1 MRDHIRTFIAIK
13 ITPNENVLKLL
24 QHFKNQFSSDRINW
38 VDTESFHLTL
48 RFIGNTTRGQLYE
61 LVDRLEEL
69 FSEKP
74 KFELTLKGTGY
85 FKSKNQPRVLF
96 IKLNE
101 SEELLQL
108 VPEIE
113 EQVSA
118 CGFDSEQ
125 KAFRPH
131 LTLGRIKS
139 VENKTRFF
147 SLLDEMP
154 TKEYQKVEVKE
165 IILFQS
171 ILKQT
176 GPEYRPIKTFE
187 LK

>member
-13 ITPNENVLKLL
+13 ITPNKEVLKLL
-24 QHFKNQFSSDRINW
+24 QHFKNQFSNDRINW
-38 VDTESFHLTL
+38 IDPNNLHLTL
-48 RFIGNTTRGQLYE
+48 RFIGNTTREQLYE
-61 LVDRLEEL
+61 LVDRLEL
-69 FSEKP
+69 LISEKP
-74 KFELTLKGTGY
+74 KFEITLKGTGY

-113 EQVSA
+113 KQVVA
-118 CGFDSEQ
+118 CGFDGEQ
-125 KAFRPH
+125 KTFRPH

-139 VENKTRFF
+139 VENRARFF
-147 SLLDEMP
+147 SILDEML
-154 TKEYQKVEVKE
+154 TEEYQKVEVKE
-165 IILFQS
+165 LMLFQS

-176 GPEYRPIKTFE
+176 GPEYRPIKTFP

>member
-1 MRDHIRTFIAIK
+1 MREHIRTFIAIK
-13 ITPNENVLKLL
+13 IAPNSEVLKLL
-24 QHFKNQFSSDRINW
+24 QYFKSLFHNDRINW
-38 VDTESFHLTL
+38 VDTNNLHLTL
-48 RFIGNTTRGQLYE
+48 RFIGNTTRQQLYD
-61 LVDRLEEL
+61 LVDRLEQL
-69 FSEKP
+69 FSDKS
-74 KFELTLKGTGY
+74 KFEIKLKGSGY

-101 SEELLQL
+101 SEDLLKL

-113 EQVSA
+113 EQVVA
-118 CGFDSEQ
+118 CGFNGEQ
-125 KAFRPH
+125 KTFRPH

-139 VENKTRFF
+139 VENRSRLY

-154 TKEYQKVEVKE
+154 TIEYQKVEVKE

-176 GPEYRPIKTFE
+176 GPEYRAIKTFP
-187 LK
+187 LI